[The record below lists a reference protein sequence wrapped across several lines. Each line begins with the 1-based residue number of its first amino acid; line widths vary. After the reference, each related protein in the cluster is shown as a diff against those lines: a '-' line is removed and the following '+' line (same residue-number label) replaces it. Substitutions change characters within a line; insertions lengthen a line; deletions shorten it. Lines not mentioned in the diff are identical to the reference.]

1 MLPAFCKKQPYTDT
15 IAQAASNTLSSP
27 LKSEVLPVQ
36 PSNHPVVWRELW
48 HCAILMQQ
56 TEMKHYQN
64 GPSGREAV
72 SHAKEG
78 LFLSFYS
85 CSSGEQ

>member
-1 MLPAFCKKQPYTDT
+1 MLPAFWKKKKPYTDT

-27 LKSEVLPVQ
+27 LKSE
-36 PSNHPVVWRELW
+36 E
-48 HCAILMQQ
+48 
-56 TEMKHYQN
+56 HYQN